1 MPRKPQAD
9 YDSPWK
15 EIIGQFFEPCLAF
28 FFPQIHAAID
38 WSRGHTFLD
47 KELQKL
53 TPDAES
59 GRHTVDKLA
68 KVQLLGGQE
77 LWLLLH
83 IEVQG
88 QRDKGFTERM
98 MIYHYRIFDHHRE
111 RLVSLVILS
120 DNNQHWRPDHYEREA
135 FGCRHRLDFPIVKLL
150 DYRERISELEEYPN
164 PFALVVLAHLR
175 AQETNETSEPRKLA
189 KIQLLRMSLARGYPK
204 KQINHLLRFIDWV
217 LTLPYKEEQEVRQV
231 IESEGKQMKKYV
243 TSWERMDREDAKREG
258 KLEGKLEALR
268 TTICEIIELR
278 FGAVPLHLRE
288 TVNHLADPDN
298 LHTLQRQAVTCTSLD
313 DFTRQLSIAE

>member
-28 FFPQIHAAID
+28 FFPEIHVAID
-38 WSRGHTFLD
+38 WSRGYTFLD

-111 RLVSLVILS
+111 QLVSLAILS
-120 DNNQHWRPDHYEREA
+120 DNNLNWRPDHYEREA

-150 DYRERISELEEYPN
+150 DYRERISELEQHPN

-175 AQETNETSEPRKLA
+175 AQETSETSEPRKLV
-189 KIQLLRMSLARGYPK
+189 KIQLLRMLFARRHPK
-204 KQINHLLRFIDWV
+204 KQINQLLRFIDWV
-217 LTLPYKEEQEVRQV
+217 LTLSGEEEREIRQV
-231 IESEGKQMKKYV
+231 LESEEPEMKNRYV
-243 TSWERMDREDAKREG
+243 TSWERMDREDAK
-258 KLEGKLEALR
+258 LEGQVEQLR
-268 TTICEIIELR
+268 ATICEIIELR
-278 FGAVPLHLRE
+278 FGTVPDHLRE
-288 TVNHLADPDN
+288 FVNHQSDPDQ
-298 LHTLQRQAVTCTSLD
+298 LRALQRQAVICPSLD
-313 DFTRQLSIAE
+313 DLNGQLSIAE

>member
-28 FFPQIHAAID
+28 FFPEIHAAID
-38 WSRGHTFLD
+38 WSCGYTFLD

-77 LWLLLH
+77 LLLLLH

-88 QRDKGFTERM
+88 QRDKGFAERM

-111 RLVSLVILS
+111 QLVSLAILS
-120 DNNQHWRPDHYEREA
+120 DNNQHWRPNHYEREA

-150 DYRERISELEEYPN
+150 DYRDRISELEQHSN

-175 AQETNETSEPRKLA
+175 ATQQTAEPRKLA
-189 KIQLLRMSLARGYPK
+189 KIQLLRILIRRRYPK
-204 KQINHLLRFIDWV
+204 KQIKQLLRFIDWV
-217 LTLPYKEEQEVRQV
+217 LILPDEEEQEVKQKL
-231 IESEGKQMKKYV
+231 ESEVKQMKKYV
-243 TSWERMDREDAKREG
+243 TSWERMAKAEG
-258 KLEGKLEALR
+258 KLEGKLELLR
-268 TTICEIIELR
+268 ATICEIIELR
-278 FGAVPLHLRE
+278 FGTVPDHLRE
-288 TVNHLADPDN
+288 LVNHQTDLEQ
-298 LHTLQRQAVTCTSLD
+298 LHTLQRQAVTCPTLD
-313 DFTRQLSIAE
+313 DLTGQLSIAE

>member
-1 MPRKPQAD
+1 MLRKIQAD

-15 EIIGQFFEPCLAF
+15 EIISQFFEPCLAF
-28 FFPQIHAAID
+28 FFPEIHAAID
-38 WSRGHTFLD
+38 WNCGYTFLD

-88 QRDKGFTERM
+88 QRDKGFAERM
-98 MIYHYRIFDHHRE
+98 MIYHYRIFDRHRQQ
-111 RLVSLVILS
+111 LVSLAILS
-120 DNNQHWRPDHYEREA
+120 DNNRHWRPDHYEREA

-150 DYRERISELEEYPN
+150 DYRERISELEQHPN

-175 AQETNETSEPRKLA
+175 AQESHPTSTPRKMA
-189 KIQLLRMSLARGYPK
+189 KLQLLRILLRRGYLRK
-204 KQINHLLRFIDWV
+204 EINQLLRFIDWV
-217 LTLPYKEEQEVRQV
+217 LTLPEEEEQEVRQV
-231 IESEGKQMKKYV
+231 LESEDVQMKKYV
-243 TSWERMDREDAKREG
+243 TSWERMAKEEG
-258 KLEGKLEALR
+258 KLEGKLEGQLESLR
-268 TTICEIIELR
+268 ATICEIIELR
-278 FGAVPLHLRE
+278 FGMVPDHLRE
-288 TVNHLADPDN
+288 FVNRQSDPDQ
-298 LHTLQRQAVTCTSLD
+298 LRALQRQAVICPSLD
-313 DFTRQLSIAE
+313 DLTGQLSIAE